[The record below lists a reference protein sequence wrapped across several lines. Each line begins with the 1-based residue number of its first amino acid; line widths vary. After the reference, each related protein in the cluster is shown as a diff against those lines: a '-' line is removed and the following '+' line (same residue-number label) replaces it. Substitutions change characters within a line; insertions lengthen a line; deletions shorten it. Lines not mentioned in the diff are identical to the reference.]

1 LKAAYVD
8 SSSLLAIAFSEPGHE
23 RIAPLIDAYE
33 QVFSSNL
40 LEAELRAAM
49 SREKVDVSIEE
60 LIIGVEWILPRR
72 SLTRELKQ
80 TLSAGYLRGADL
92 WHVACARYLASQ
104 VAPDTV
110 QFVSLDR
117 QQSRVANCLNGLQ
130 VDWLPED

>member
-1 LKAAYVD
+1 M
-8 SSSLLAIAFSEPGHE
+8 FT
-23 RIAPLIDAYE
+23 
-33 QVFSSNL
+33 SNL

-49 SREKVDVSIEE
+49 SREKVNVPIEE
-60 LIIGVEWILPRR
+60 LIVGVEWILPRR

-117 QQSRVANCLNGLQ
+117 QQSRVANCLKGLQ